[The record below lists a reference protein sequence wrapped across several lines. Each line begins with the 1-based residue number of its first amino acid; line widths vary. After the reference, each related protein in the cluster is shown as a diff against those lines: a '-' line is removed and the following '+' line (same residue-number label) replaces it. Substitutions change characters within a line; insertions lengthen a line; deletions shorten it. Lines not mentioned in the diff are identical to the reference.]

1 MSNVTKCFLAPA
13 FADPVILQG
22 LHRAS
27 KYPAKQ
33 LVIHSSEHF
42 FLRPLSLHSH
52 TWRLQNVRLDD
63 VGSVD
68 DRGRRRQIAQVVNRL
83 LVEEGSLL
91 LMPHSLTVLK
101 T

>member
-42 FLRPLSLHSH
+42 FLRPLPTTLIPGGFRMS
-52 TWRLQNVRLDD
+52 
-63 VGSVD
+63 GSMTL
-68 DRGRRRQIAQVVNRL
+68 GPSTIEGGGGRL
-83 LVEEGSLL
+83 LRW
-91 LMPHSLTVLK
+91 
-101 T
+101 